1 MTERDE
7 LHLLTGAYALD
18 ALSPVEKAVFEE
30 HLDDSDELRTEV
42 NEMADTAT
50 MLGLATTPIEP
61 PPALKA
67 ILMALISVTPQ
78 ITDTP
83 RLLPTEAP
91 TEAPALP
98 SDDEQRHIRS
108 IADGTAPTPG
118 RAELKSRSR
127 WTSRPLGILAVA
139 AAAVALFAG
148 GTALGQGLGDQSSE
162 LAQADSFVAISTA
175 ADVQRSTSDVAGG
188 GTATL
193 LWSDSLQRS
202 AVKVDGLP
210 ELTEEQVYQL
220 WYIGEAGAEG
230 AGLLSIADG
239 GDTWRVLDGEMGQ
252 STAVG
257 VTVEPKGGSEQ
268 PTTDPI
274 VVLDEV

>member
-18 ALSPVEKAVFEE
+18 ALSPVEKAVFED
-30 HLDDSDELRTEV
+30 HLDDSEELRTEV

-50 MLGLATTPIEP
+50 MLGLATTPVEP

-83 RLLPTEAP
+83 RVLPA
-91 TEAPALP
+91 EAPALP

-108 IADGTAPTPG
+108 IADGTAPTVG

-127 WTSRPLGILAVA
+127 WTSGPLGILAVA

-162 LAQADSFVAISTA
+162 LAQADSVVAISTA

-210 ELTEEQVYQL
+210 ELPEEQVYQL

-230 AGLLSIADG
+230 AGLLSMGDE
-239 GDTWRVLDGEMGQ
+239 GDTWCVLDGEMGQ